1 MNMELKIEKCP
12 EGLVNG
18 KCKTQDCIYQ
28 EGKWKGESI
37 PNLEIEAIDA
47 KPGTYKITCQDMEE

>member
-1 MNMELKIEKCP
+1 MNMKLKIEKCP

-28 EGKWKGESI
+28 EGKWKGENM
-37 PNLEIEAIDA
+37 PALEIEIDS
-47 KPGTYKITCQDMEE
+47 PEMYKITCNDLEE